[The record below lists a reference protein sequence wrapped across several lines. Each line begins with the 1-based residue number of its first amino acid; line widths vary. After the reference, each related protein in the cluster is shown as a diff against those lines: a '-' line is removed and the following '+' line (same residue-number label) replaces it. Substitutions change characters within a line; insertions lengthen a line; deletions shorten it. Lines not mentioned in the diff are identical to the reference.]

1 MGVPFFGGE
10 GVKKILPYYPY
21 YDVLKVREEYKTDM
35 RTAGYIL
42 AIERVAE
49 ALKMRGIYPR

>member
-1 MGVPFFGGE
+1 M
-10 GVKKILPYYPY
+10 KKILPYYPY

-42 AIERVAE
+42 AIGRVAE

>member
-1 MGVPFFGGE
+1 M
-10 GVKKILPYYPY
+10 KKILPYYPY